1 MADTAVVEER
11 SSQSLTLPAWGVV
24 PVTVQLLLLVS
35 ASFVLPVAAHLAG
48 LPVRSLLPM
57 HWPILL
63 IGLIYGW
70 RSGLAAGLLAP
81 ILSFAVSGMPLP
93 HILPSMTV
101 ELAAYGLVAGVM
113 RQAFGLNLFLSV
125 GIALVT
131 GRIVFLLVVFSTG
144 AVSQGF
150 SEYLAAAMA
159 PGLYA
164 ALGQF
169 ILLPLIAMAAVGKRG
184 AEESA

>member
-1 MADTAVVEER
+1 MAESTLVEER
-11 SSQSLTLPAWGVV
+11 PQPALTLPAWGVK
-24 PVTVQLLLLVS
+24 PLTVQLLLLLA
-35 ASFVLPVAAHLAG
+35 ASFLLPAAAHAMG
-48 LPVRSLLPM
+48 LSVRSLLPM
-57 HWPILL
+57 HWPVLL

-125 GIALVT
+125 AIALVA

-150 SEYLAAAMA
+150 SEYLAVAMA
-159 PGLYA
+159 PGLFA

-169 ILLPLIAMAAVGKRG
+169 ILLPLIAMAAVGR
-184 AEESA
+184 SAVDEDV